1 MFSMTALSHA
11 ADCVTLAL
19 SGSVNAEVLP
29 EIERLIDNGRR
40 MQGHVVLDLSE
51 VTLMDRTAARFFA
64 GRLQEGV
71 ELVNCPLYLE
81 PWILR
86 ETIHER

>member
-19 SGSVNAEVLP
+19 AGSVNAEVLS

>member
-1 MFSMTALSHA
+1 MFSMTALSPS
-11 ADCVTLAL
+11 ADCLTLAL
-19 SGSVNAEVLP
+19 AGSVNAEVLP
-29 EIERLIDNGRR
+29 EIDRLIDSGKR
-40 MQGHVVLDLSE
+40 MQSRVVLDLSE
-51 VTLMDRTAARFFA
+51 VTLMDRTAVRFFA
-64 GRLQEGV
+64 GHMKEGV

>member
-11 ADCVTLAL
+11 ADCVTVALA
-19 SGSVNAEVLP
+19 GSVTAEALP
-29 EIERLIDNGRR
+29 EIERLIRSS
-40 MQGHVVLDLSE
+40 MKIQGHVLLDLSE